1 MLTLENMVKEISEK
15 SGLKEKEVQQLI
27 EEKQLE
33 LSGLVSSEGAAYI
46 IGREFGINLLNE
58 KKTQLKI
65 KNILTGMRNVELIAK
80 ILLISKPRNFE
91 KNGKKGTVINLVLG
105 DETGSIRLS
114 LWDNEIGFI
123 ENISVNDAISLES
136 AYVKEDSRNGL
147 ELRLGKRGK
156 ISKVEAE
163 IDAVEIKREDVKRK
177 NIADLSEGE
186 YAEIKANLI
195 RLFTKNP
202 FFEVCPKCG
211 TRMEKNGIKF
221 TCKQHGESEPE
232 YRIVVSGVFDDGT
245 SNIRVT
251 FFKDAAEKL
260 FGKKTSELR
269 EIAMKSMNYSAIYE
283 NFKGLGEDYL
293 LRGRVKKNDFS
304 GEIEFIAND
313 ISEVDVK
320 KECESLLKTNL
331 LKH

>member
-46 IGREFGINLLNE
+46 IGREFGINLLKE

-123 ENISVNDAISLES
+123 ENI
-136 AYVKEDSRNGL
+136 
-147 ELRLGKRGK
+147 
-156 ISKVEAE
+156 
-163 IDAVEIKREDVKRK
+163 
-177 NIADLSEGE
+177 
-186 YAEIKANLI
+186 
-195 RLFTKNP
+195 
-202 FFEVCPKCG
+202 
-211 TRMEKNGIKF
+211 
-221 TCKQHGESEPE
+221 
-232 YRIVVSGVFDDGT
+232 
-245 SNIRVT
+245 
-251 FFKDAAEKL
+251 
-260 FGKKTSELR
+260 
-269 EIAMKSMNYSAIYE
+269 
-283 NFKGLGEDYL
+283 
-293 LRGRVKKNDFS
+293 
-304 GEIEFIAND
+304 
-313 ISEVDVK
+313 
-320 KECESLLKTNL
+320 
-331 LKH
+331 